1 MRRRTL
7 LATAPLLAAPAL
19 AAGARPLRYIPQSN
33 LMSLDPVWTSSI
45 IVYIHSY
52 MVYDTLFGIDENHDI
67 QPQMCAGY
75 ELSDDKLTWTF
86 HLRDGLVFHDGERVL
101 ARDCV
106 KSVQR
111 WAVRDTFGQ
120 KILSQTDEIAVID
133 DRSFRIRLKKPFG
146 PMLYGLGARQCF
158 MMPERVASTPASEQI
173 KDPTGSEI
181 GRAHV

>member
-1 MRRRTL
+1 M
-7 LATAPLLAAPAL
+7 AAPAV

-52 MVYDTLFGIDENHDI
+52 MVYDTLFGIDGNYDI
-67 QPQMCAGY
+67 QPQMCARH

-86 HLRDGLVFHDGERVL
+86 HLRDGLTFHDGEKVL

-111 WAVRDTFGQ
+111 GAVRDPLGQ
-120 KILSQTDEIAVID
+120 KLLSQTDEI
-133 DRSFRIRLKKPFG
+133 
-146 PMLYGLGARQCF
+146 
-158 MMPERVASTPASEQI
+158 ST
-173 KDPTGSEI
+173 
-181 GRAHV
+181 